1 MDDAQRFKLLSELFD
16 RARDLPR
23 PELERFLA
31 GISDAALRDEL
42 SSMVALDREGTV
54 GVEPLIDIAAVLE
67 EEPSSV
73 ELELPEQIGNYNVI
87 GIIGSG
93 ASSVVLKARQPETDR
108 VVALKVLGSGAWD
121 ARALA
126 RFRREVRLLGRLD
139 HPNIARVYE
148 AGQDSRTVPAR
159 PYFVLEY
166 VDGVMLVEWA
176 HAQRGRN
183 EGVRAPARGEA
194 SSSHAA
200 SGDVASG
207 DAASGDFISAVID
220 VFEQIALAVGY
231 AHAHGVVHRDLKPA
245 NILVRSDGRAKVLD
259 FGVSGVLPD
268 HVASAVDDTRFETP
282 TQSLPNGLATNHL
295 VGTVPYM
302 SPEQFEGT
310 RSVEQRSD
318 LYSIGVMLYEC
329 LAGEPPYAID
339 RGSIPASADTIRRV
353 VPAPLGRVDPAFAG
367 GVESVVAKLLE
378 KEPADRYQSANELIE
393 DLRRL
398 RDGRSTHAQP
408 VTPFIRA
415 RRVLLRAR
423 RVMRGGTI
431 WGGLHKTPW
440 SVMLLLIA
448 LGASMLGLA
457 YATYRW
463 QDAERRVEQ
472 LEHEVRSAEE
482 IIKQRD
488 EQGEEQVDA
497 QVDAQVDERG
507 EERGEERGDETPPA
521 RDGA

>member
-31 GISDAALRDEL
+31 GINDAALREEL

-73 ELELPEQIGNYNVI
+73 ELELPEQIGNYDVI
-87 GIIGSG
+87 GVIGSG

-176 HAQRGRN
+176 RAQRGR
-183 EGVRAPARGEA
+183 GVGVEVSARGEA

-200 SGDVASG
+200 SGD
-207 DAASGDFISAVID
+207 AATGDFISAVID

-329 LAGEPPYAID
+329 LAGALPYTID

-398 RDGRSTHAQP
+398 RDGRSTNARP
-408 VTPFIRA
+408 ITPFMRA
-415 RRVLLRAR
+415 RRFMRRGATRAMTRTMTRTMTR
-423 RVMRGGTI
+423 RGTI
-431 WGGLHKTPW
+431 WGHIHETPW
-440 SVMLLLIA
+440 SVLLLLIA
-448 LGASMLGLA
+448 LGASMLGFG

-463 QDAERRVEQ
+463 REAERRVEQ
-472 LEHEVRSAEE
+472 LEREVRSAEE
-482 IIKQRD
+482 ITEQRIA
-488 EQGEEQVDA
+488 E
-497 QVDAQVDERG
+497 
-507 EERGEERGDETPPA
+507 PPA
-521 RDGA
+521 RDGT

>member
-31 GISDAALRDEL
+31 GINDAALREEL

-67 EEPSSV
+67 EEPSSA
-73 ELELPEQIGNYNVI
+73 ELELPEQIGNYDVI
-87 GIIGSG
+87 GVIGSG

-176 HAQRGRN
+176 RAQRGR
-183 EGVRAPARGEA
+183 GVGVEAPARGEA

-200 SGDVASG
+200 SGD
-207 DAASGDFISAVID
+207 AATGDFISAVID

-245 NILVRSDGRAKVLD
+245 NILVRSDARAKVLD

-329 LAGEPPYAID
+329 LAGALPYTID

-398 RDGRSTHAQP
+398 RDGRSTNARP
-408 VTPFIRA
+408 ITPFM
-415 RRVLLRAR
+415 RAR
-423 RVMRGGTI
+423 RVMRRGATKAMTGRGTI
-431 WGGLHKTPW
+431 WGHVHETPW
-440 SVMLLLIA
+440 SVLLLLIA
-448 LGASMLGLA
+448 LGASILGFA

-463 QDAERRVEQ
+463 REAERRVEQ
-472 LEHEVRSAEE
+472 LEREMRSAEE
-482 IIKQRD
+482 LSKQRD
-488 EQGEEQVDA
+488 EQG
-497 QVDAQVDERG
+497 G
-507 EERGEERGDETPPA
+507 ETPPP
-521 RDGA
+521 RDGT

>member
-31 GISDAALRDEL
+31 GITDAALRDEL

-176 HAQRGRN
+176 RAQRARN

-329 LAGEPPYAID
+329 LAGELPYAID

-488 EQGEEQVDA
+488 EQVDA

-507 EERGEERGDETPPA
+507 EERGEERGDETSPA

>member
-67 EEPSSV
+67 EEPSSA

-176 HAQRGRN
+176 RAQRGRN

-200 SGDVASG
+200 SGDVASGDVASGDVDSGDVASG

-329 LAGEPPYAID
+329 LAGELPYAID
-339 RGSIPASADTIRRV
+339 RGSIPASADTIRSV

-393 DLRRL
+393 DFRRL

-431 WGGLHKTPW
+431 WGRLHKTPW
-440 SVMLLLIA
+440 SVMFLLIA
-448 LGASMLGLA
+448 LGTSILGLA

-463 QDAERRVEQ
+463 QDAERRVAQ
-472 LEHEVRSAEE
+472 LEREVRSAEK
-482 IIKQRD
+482 INQQRD
-488 EQGEEQVDA
+488 EQ
-497 QVDAQVDERG
+497 VDERV
-507 EERGEERGDETPPA
+507 DETPTA

>member
-23 PELERFLA
+23 SDLERFLA
-31 GISDAALRDEL
+31 GITDAALRDEL

-67 EEPSSV
+67 EEPSSA

-93 ASSVVLKARQPETDR
+93 ASSIVLKARQPETDR

-166 VDGVMLVEWA
+166 VDGESLVEWA
-176 HAQRGRN
+176 RAQRARS
-183 EGVRAPARGEA
+183 EGAQVAARGD
-194 SSSHAA
+194 AA
-200 SGDVASG
+200 SVRSPSLHL
-207 DAASGDFISAVID
+207 ASGDFISAVID

-259 FGVSGVLPD
+259 FGVSGVLPE
-268 HVASAVDDTRFETP
+268 HVASAVDDTRYETP

-329 LAGEPPYAID
+329 LAGALPYAID
-339 RGSIPASADTIRRV
+339 RGSIPAAADTIRRV
-353 VPAPLGRVDPAFAG
+353 VPAPLGWVDPAFAG

-398 RDGRSTHAQP
+398 RDGRSTNARP
-408 VTPFIRA
+408 ITAFMRA
-415 RRVLLRAR
+415 RRVLTRSATRAM
-423 RVMRGGTI
+423 MRTMTSRSTI
-431 WGGLHKTPW
+431 WRYVHETPW
-440 SVMLLLIA
+440 SVLLVLIA
-448 LGASMLGLA
+448 LGGSILGFA

-463 QDAERRVEQ
+463 REAERRVEQ
-472 LEHEVRSAEE
+472 LEREMRSVEE
-482 IIKQRD
+482 LIKKRD
-488 EQGEEQVDA
+488 E
-497 QVDAQVDERG
+497 ERV
-507 EERGEERGDETPPA
+507 EERVEELVEKPLT
-521 RDGA
+521 RDGT